1 MNYEKIPNG
10 YKIGINYVNYGKAD
24 YARELIRHKRAKKEP
39 LQNIHNSRNRRISL
53 KLSVL

>member
-10 YKIGINYVNYGKAD
+10 YEIGINYVNYGKAD